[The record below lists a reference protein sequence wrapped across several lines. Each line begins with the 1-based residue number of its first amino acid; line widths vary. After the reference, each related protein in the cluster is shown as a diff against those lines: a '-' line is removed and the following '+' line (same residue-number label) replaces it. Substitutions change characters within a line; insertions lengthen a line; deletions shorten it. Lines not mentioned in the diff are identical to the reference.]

1 MKTMI
6 EAFTSVFFI
15 AVISILLVSMIGSYM
30 SVNNARN
37 YHASIIDRLENSDYQ
52 DEFIDE
58 LYEEASNKGY
68 SIEIINVTMRMNRHC
83 YYVKLEY
90 DTDMNIFGLINKMFN
105 YKGVIEGYAT

>member
-15 AVISILLVSMIGSYM
+15 SVISILLVSMIGSYM

-52 DEFIDE
+52 EEFIDD
-58 LYEEASNKGY
+58 LYAEASDKGY
-68 SIEIINVTMRMNRHC
+68 SLSIENVTMNMSRYC

-90 DTDMNIFGLINKMFN
+90 DTGMNIFSLINKMFD